1 MKDYD
6 KEGKVISEKD
16 QLEIERKIY
25 KKHLKENTLGK
36 YYLEIINSNEEKRK
50 RAKLEI
56 KKLMRDIPPKNDK
69 DINKIVR
76 IVSVRCDL
84 PYVYVSKLLPK
95 RRKVK

>member
-36 YYLEIINSNEEKRK
+36 YYDEILKSNEDKLIEARK
-50 RAKLEI
+50 MIRSLFRE
-56 KKLMRDIPPKNDK
+56 LNPKVDK
-69 DINKIVR
+69 DMKHIVNMISR
-76 IVSVRCDL
+76 RLDL
-84 PYVYVSKLLPK
+84 PTEYVRKLLPK